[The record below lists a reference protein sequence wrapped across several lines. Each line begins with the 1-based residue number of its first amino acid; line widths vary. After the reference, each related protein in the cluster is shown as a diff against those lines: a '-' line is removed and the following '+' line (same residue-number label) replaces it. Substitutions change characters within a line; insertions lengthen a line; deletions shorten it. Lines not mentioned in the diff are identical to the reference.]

1 MENVEKYIRL
11 INNMFTIPK
20 PRLESMRVNS
30 QLMAEELKYYSWED
44 IKWAVEMYYAKK
56 NDKTYPKLSQ
66 ITAILNANGKKG
78 DIYTPEAIK
87 RPTTNLKA
95 IKLVYEDVCRKLFE
109 QGIVYNDYFDIVE
122 RLKFGNKNVL
132 KDGRIW
138 NREYDWEDGVALAK
152 QNFPQEFLKFKKLGK
167 YEEYAIAYKLGCVKC
182 D

>member
-1 MENVEKYIRL
+1 
-11 INNMFTIPK
+11 MFTIPK

-44 IKWAVEMYYAKK
+44 IKWAVELYYAKK

-78 DIYTPEAIK
+78 DVYTLEAIK
-87 RPTTNLKA
+87 RPTTRLNV
-95 IKLVYEDVCRKLFE
+95 IRLVFEEVCRKLFE
-109 QGIVYNDYFDIVE
+109 QGIVYNDYFAIVE
-122 RLKFGNKNVL
+122 KLEFGNKNVL

-152 QNFPQEFLKFKKLGK
+152 QNFPQEFMKFKKLGK

>member
-1 MENVEKYIRL
+1 MENVEKYINL
-11 INNMFTIPK
+11 IKSIYSIPAERISLMIK
-20 PRLESMRVNS
+20 NQ

-87 RPTTNLKA
+87 RPTTHLNA

-138 NREYDWEDGVALAK
+138 NREWDWEDGVALAK
-152 QNFPQEFLKFKKLGK
+152 QNFPQEFMKFKKLGK